1 LASTAGW
8 ERHALVDRWAGNLN
22 GQSYD
27 DLQFG
32 GGGNVNVPDAAILRL
47 DADAPVATA
56 TAHPSS
62 AAITLVADAPS
73 IISGIAFPPSA
84 VITLAA
90 DAPSAAVTGG
100 SASTPSAVLQLVA
113 DSPAVIPPAIHVP
126 SAVLTTTADAPSPT
140 VAPDVRSAL
149 LGLQAGDP
157 DAGAGNLVPS
167 ASISAAADAPT
178 LEVTLHP
185 SSGLLTL
192 GSITFGGPRTEIA
205 VTVITRD
212 GVTPAAQVD
221 SDHANG
227 MVILENDGTV
237 FVEIVSTDALVQFVG
252 FAIPELVDGQTV
264 ANKRIIVPAGDRR
277 FAGPFPPETY
287 NQDDDSILINPS
299 VDGTLKLRAFS
310 AAREVVILDG

>member
-1 LASTAGW
+1 VAGTQQY
-8 ERHALVDRWAGNLN
+8 ELHFLLDRWAGSLD

-27 DLQFG
+27 DLQW
-32 GGGNVNVPDAAILRL
+32 DASSTVHVDNAGIIRL
-47 DADAPVATA
+47 DADQPT
-56 TAHPSS
+56 
-62 AAITLVADAPS
+62 AAIIVSVGRARCTVAADDPTVESHVAR
-73 IISGIAFPPSA
+73 PPSA

-100 SASTPSAVLQLVA
+100 SASTASAVLRLVA
-113 DSPAVIPPAIHVP
+113 DNPAVIPPAIHVP
-126 SAVLTTTADAPSPT
+126 SAVLTTTADAATPT
-140 VAPDVRSAL
+140 VAPDMRSAL
-149 LGLQAGDP
+149 LGLQADAP

-167 ASISAAADAPT
+167 ASLSAAADAPT

-192 GSITFGGPRTEIA
+192 GSITFGGPRTEIP
-205 VTVITRD
+205 VIVITRD
-212 GVTPAAQVD
+212 GVTPTAQVD

-277 FAGPFPPETY
+277 MAGPFPPETY
-287 NQDDDSILINPS
+287 NQEDDSILINPS

>member
-1 LASTAGW
+1 VATSNYEAHWLA
-8 ERHALVDRWAGNLN
+8 DRWVSDLED
-22 GQSYD
+22 QSYD
-27 DLQFG
+27 DLQWDSG
-32 GGGNVNVPDAAILRL
+32 GTVAVPNAAVVRL
-47 DADAPVATA
+47 DADAPVAIITA
-56 TAHPSS
+56 SPTRS
-62 AAITLVADAPS
+62 AATLDADDPTFE
-73 IISGIAFPPSA
+73 SGIAHPPSA
-84 VITLAA
+84 VLTLAA
-90 DAPSAAVTGG
+90 DAPTGAVTGG
-100 SASTPSAVLQLVA
+100 SATTASAVLRLVA

-126 SAVLTTTADAPSPT
+126 SAVLTTTADAPTPT

-149 LGLQAGDP
+149 LGLQADAP

-167 ASISAAADAPT
+167 AAISTAADAPT

-192 GSITFGGPRTEIA
+192 GAITFGGPRSEIP

-287 NQDDDSILINPS
+287 NQEDDSILINPS